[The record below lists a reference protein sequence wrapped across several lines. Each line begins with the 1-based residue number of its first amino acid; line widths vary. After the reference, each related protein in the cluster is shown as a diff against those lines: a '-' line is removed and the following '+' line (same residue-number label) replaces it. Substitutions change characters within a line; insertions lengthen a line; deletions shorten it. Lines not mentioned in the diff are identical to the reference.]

1 MKERL
6 KQHRET
12 ILYLFFGALTT
23 AVSMGLYYVS
33 ETVLDLTPTVSN
45 LISWIGSVIFAFVTN
60 KIFVFESK
68 SWKPKVALKE
78 GGTFFASR
86 ILSGIL
92 EILLFEG
99 LIRIGL
105 NQTVLGS
112 EGLIA
117 KGIVTVVVI
126 IINYILSKLIVFR
139 KK

>member
-1 MKERL
+1 MKELL
-6 KQHRET
+6 KKHRET

-86 ILSGIL
+86 ILSGMDCSGS
-92 EILLFEG
+92 LLQRG
-99 LIRIGL
+99 QYQ
-105 NQTVLGS
+105 NYTKLG
-112 EGLIA
+112 
-117 KGIVTVVVI
+117 
-126 IINYILSKLIVFR
+126 
-139 KK
+139 